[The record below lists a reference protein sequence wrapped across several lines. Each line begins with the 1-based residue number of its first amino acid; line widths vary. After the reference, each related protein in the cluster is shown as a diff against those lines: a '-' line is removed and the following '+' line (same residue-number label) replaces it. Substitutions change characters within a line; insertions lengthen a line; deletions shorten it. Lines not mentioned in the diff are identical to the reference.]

1 MNVKVTGA
9 EDSVGTGMKEDLG
22 WRGTKVFK
30 ITTSMKGKV
39 NGKNI
44 SSPS

>member
-9 EDSVGTGMKEDLG
+9 EDSEGTGMTEDLG
-22 WRGTKVFK
+22 WTGTKVFK
-30 ITTSMKGKV
+30 STTSMNGKV